1 FEGQI
6 YVPLTALLNFLAT
19 NNAVMAFPYSD
30 YDPTRARL
38 FATQFMPED
47 VYNANMRVFTTD
59 RVDDPVAIKFSLN
72 PTEDF
77 DKWLGT
83 YSAYKAEGKT
93 IWMLM
98 ALDTVENF
106 YGQGVMNFLATV
118 ASRAAVNKDIQSIV
132 ARPNLALTQ
141 KVANISQIHLVLS
154 QRLGTLILY
163 GVKPRTGFYALQFTF
178 GHGYPEYELILLEG
192 GFPTGSLITLAGR
205 PGTGKTIFGSQFLYQ
220 GARESGEPGMYVSML
235 EGRKAYFR
243 NMNRLGLDLLPLEKK
258 DLFRFLEMPTLSAEG
273 LPAIWEEIVR
283 NIDEAGI
290 VRLVIDSFTAMS
302 QAFGTQGDIRVFTH
316 MLLGKII
323 GGAGCTT
330 LMITESAPGLLG
342 DDNPNPGMQEFI
354 ADGVV
359 HFHLVP
365 VAGDAR
371 VRYVEITKM
380 RGTNHQMGPIPIEI
394 GNRGITVRMP
404 HIPGR

>member
-1 FEGQI
+1 M
-6 YVPLTALLNFLAT
+6 
-19 NNAVMAFPYSD
+19 MAEKVLVRPTSD
-30 YDPTRARL
+30 PMVRSTPDPDTRVS
-38 FATQFMPED
+38 TGIP
-47 VYNANMRVFTTD
+47 
-59 RVDDPVAIKFSLN
+59 
-72 PTEDF
+72 
-77 DKWLGT
+77 G
-83 YSAYKAEGKT
+83 
-93 IWMLM
+93 
-98 ALDTVENF
+98 LDE
-106 YGQGVMNFLATV
+106 
-118 ASRAAVNKDIQSIV
+118 
-132 ARPNLALTQ
+132 
-141 KVANISQIHLVLS
+141 
-154 QRLGTLILY
+154 
-163 GVKPRTGFYALQFTF
+163 
-178 GHGYPEYELILLEG
+178 LLEG

-342 DDNPNPGMQEFI
+342 DLNPNPGMQEFI

-359 HFHLVP
+359 HFLLVP

-371 VRYVEITKM
+371 VRYVEIMKM
-380 RGTNHQMGPIPIEI
+380 RGTNHQMGPIPIDI
-394 GNRGITVRMP
+394 GNHGIVVRMP
-404 HIPGR
+404 HIPGRK